1 MGSHV
6 VPARPSYVLRR
17 VRVCFVVFL
26 VSFRDADLPSVPRFV
41 RVFRSFV
48 VFFSFGGPRE
58 THGSFAVSSRVTKPF
73 VQVHVRKTNSFF
85 VVVFFSPFRH
95 HVFLSSPPGRS
106 RFVFSSVLFSFRF
119 VLLFFPRVPWSWSRH
134 APLSTYACTYRSSS
148 SSWSS
153 GRARTTLHPRLAF
166 FHFLPSATTWF
177 LPPFPWFHPD
187 VQAIRHVHGMVRPA
201 HVVVVAIVA
210 FDTTRHVQ
218 HDGLVSLPQSLSI
231 PLPQSLSPSLS
242 LTLNLCHSIPLTL
255 TLSVNLS
262 PSLSLTLSHPHLLS
276 IAVAISVTISR
287 GGSLSEDLARD
298 VRVGVRDTGKP
309 PRSRSLCGSPTVSS
323 LPRFVSV
330 FVPISRSHQRC
341 SMRTESSFEGGEK
354 RHDRNKRK
362 GETRPRR
369 RRGNDEREK
378 GRKNEKTRRGK
389 GRV

>member
-262 PSLSLTLSHPHLLS
+262 PSLSLSQ
-276 IAVAISVTISR
+276 
-287 GGSLSEDLARD
+287 SLSLTVSQSISLPHCLSVSIPLTVSQSQSPSPSLDRTGNLCDDLARWISL
-298 VRVGVRDTGKP
+298 RGS
-309 PRSRSLCGSPTVSS
+309 RSRRMCGCERDRQSTSVSMSVWIADRVFSPAVCLPVYVNRTLAPAVS
-323 LPRFVSV
+323 
-330 FVPISRSHQRC
+330 HAH
-341 SMRTESSFEGGEK
+341 GEIVL
-354 RHDRNKRK
+354 
-362 GETRPRR
+362 G
-369 RRGNDEREK
+369 
-378 GRKNEKTRRGK
+378 
-389 GRV
+389 